1 MRWSASVALLIALC
15 VLSLSALAQPATE
28 AEGPDESAEGPQS
41 IEDLDPADIEKAYG
55 IACEVA
61 GMELDPEP
69 HWMWRDDLPHFVLFV
84 TPRDIVPRES
94 FGVDMRTWS
103 FSMHGRGVMGNPPP
117 PTVEEVFRLVR
128 AEAMRFLP
136 EELASAMHFRVDLWV
151 GGSLRVLCEV
161 PSWELPPVRPIA
173 PCWVWVVADARA
185 VSQFILPPGA
195 DGQEQAEIPFHQAA
209 ANLCDRLGVD
219 PAAVRFLI
227 DPRGDGGTQLWAL
240 GSAPVGNPHW
250 SLTFET
256 PDLNGAA
263 EVDARTG
270 EVTYVHT
277 HRGPTPLAPL
287 DTEITGEGH
296 PRSTGWY
303 YFDEAGD
310 MIRAED
316 PKWYRLDAE
325 GNLVLIPDE
334 ERAAPADEAPEIE
347 IVPDEEEILG

>member
-1 MRWSASVALLIALC
+1 
-15 VLSLSALAQPATE
+15 
-28 AEGPDESAEGPQS
+28 
-41 IEDLDPADIEKAYG
+41 
-55 IACEVA
+55 
-61 GMELDPEP
+61 
-69 HWMWRDDLPHFVLFV
+69 
-84 TPRDIVPRES
+84 
-94 FGVDMRTWS
+94 
-103 FSMHGRGVMGNPPP
+103 MHGRGVMENPPP

-136 EELASAMHFRVDLWV
+136 EELASAMHFRVNLWV
-151 GGSLRVLCEV
+151 GGDLLVLCEV
-161 PSWELPPVRPIA
+161 PSWELPPVGPIA
-173 PCWVWVVADARA
+173 PCWVCVVADARA
-185 VSQFILPPGA
+185 VSQFIPLSRA

-219 PAAVRFLI
+219 PAAVRFLV
-227 DPRGDGGTQLWAL
+227 DPRGDGTQLWAL

>member
-136 EELASAMHFRVDLWV
+136 EELASAMHFRVNLWV
-151 GGSLRVLCEV
+151 GGDLLVLCEV
-161 PSWELPPVRPIA
+161 PSWELPPVGPIA

-185 VSQFILPPGA
+185 VSRFMPLSRA

-219 PAAVRFLI
+219 PAAVRFLV
-227 DPRGDGGTQLWAL
+227 DPRGDGTQLWAL

>member
-55 IACEVA
+55 IACEAA
-61 GMELDPEP
+61 GMELDPTP
-69 HWMWRDDLPHFVLFV
+69 YWQPRSPDYIRFV
-84 TPRDIVPRES
+84 TPRDIVPRE
-94 FGVDMRTWS
+94 FFEVHIRTWRL
-103 FSMHGRGVMGNPPP
+103 SMHGRDVMENPPP
-117 PTVEEVFRLVR
+117 PTVEEIFRLVR

-151 GGSLRVLCEV
+151 GGSLDVLCEV
-161 PSWELPPVRPIA
+161 PSWELPPVMPIA
-173 PCWVWVVADARA
+173 PCWVWVAADARA
-185 VSQFILPPGA
+185 VSRFMPLSRA

-219 PAAVRFLI
+219 PAAVRFLV
-227 DPRGDGGTQLWAL
+227 DPRGGGGTQLWAL

-316 PKWYRLDAE
+316 AKWYRLDAE

>member
-55 IACEVA
+55 IACEAA
-61 GMELDPEP
+61 GMELDPTP
-69 HWMWRDDLPHFVLFV
+69 YWQPRSPDYIRFV
-84 TPRDIVPRES
+84 TPRDIVPRE
-94 FGVDMRTWS
+94 FFEVHIRTWRL
-103 FSMHGRGVMGNPPP
+103 SMHGRGVMENPPP
-117 PTVEEVFRLVR
+117 PTVEEIFRLVR

-136 EELASAMHFRVDLWV
+136 EELASAMHFRVNLWV
-151 GGSLRVLCEV
+151 GGELLVLCEV
-161 PSWELPPVRPIA
+161 PSWELPPVGPIA
-173 PCWVWVVADARA
+173 PCWVCVVADARA
-185 VSQFILPPGA
+185 VSQFIPLSRA

-219 PAAVRFLI
+219 PAAVRFLV
-227 DPRGDGGTQLWAL
+227 DPRGDGTQLWAL

>member
-55 IACEVA
+55 IACEAA
-61 GMELDPEP
+61 GMELDPTP
-69 HWMWRDDLPHFVLFV
+69 YWQPRSPDYIRFV

-94 FGVDMRTWS
+94 FGVNIRTWRL
-103 FSMHGRGVMGNPPP
+103 SMHGRDVMENPPP
-117 PTVEEVFRLVR
+117 PTVEEIFRLVR

-136 EELASAMHFRVDLWV
+136 EELASAMHFRVNLWV
-151 GGSLRVLCEV
+151 GGELLVLCEV
-161 PSWELPPVRPIA
+161 PSWELPPVGPIA
-173 PCWVWVVADARA
+173 PCWVCVVADARA
-185 VSQFILPPGA
+185 VSQFIPLSRA

-227 DPRGDGGTQLWAL
+227 DPRGDGTQLWAL